1 MPGQRLRPT
10 KPTRPRA
17 SLVAA
22 AAASESPSTSAPA
35 AGQQPLFLD
44 PDADDE
50 ADEKHDAMEDTKED
64 TREPAPAAT
73 PAPALTQAQ
82 APTQPTASASSSQ
95 VQGARTEP
103 VKMKFKPKMPIR
115 RAVQE
120 DVKTDVA
127 TSSRGRGG
135 IRGRGRGGMRGGRG
149 GSAAVST
156 IAAGPFG
163 GNRPTSRRVVAPP
176 PPSRG
181 METVAVEVYSDNEDG
196 SRPGVIDIDAV
207 SGLSE
212 SAPTSVYRARDLDG
226 GKAAAKA
233 KEKEKIKAQKE
244 RKRRQKLVR
253 AAVAGD
259 VPGDVFVKAE
269 PVSPSRPGAPLPTT
283 ADDDMNM
290 EREGDSMIPADQTQ
304 DRDEA
309 GRRVRALTS
318 VTDISTVSGTPDV
331 NEAQRVDLSESEDE
345 EFEEDLGGDFIL
357 VPGGEHPEDKLFTFQ
372 FPHMFPKF
380 KPPPEPVVDVDGAAE
395 GAAGAGG
402 AAAGA
407 TGAGA
412 EAEKKEEK
420 PKLAA
425 AAAGRKKPTPPPTGR
440 IGSLVVLKSGKVKM
454 VMGSGDSAVVMD
466 VSPGVSPSF
475 LQTLVH
481 VDQKSKTLA
490 VAGEVHKSYVVT
502 PDVDRLLDELF
513 INGGETPGDREKRAL
528 RQVKMERGVKMELD

>member
-22 AAASESPSTSAPA
+22 AAASESPSTSAAAPA
-35 AGQQPLFLD
+35 QQPLFLD

-50 ADEKHDAMEDTKED
+50 ADEKHDAMEDSKED
-64 TREPAPAAT
+64 TREP
-73 PAPALTQAQ
+73 PAP
-82 APTQPTASASSSQ
+82 APTQPTQPTASSSQ

-120 DVKTDVA
+120 DVKPDVSSSS
-127 TSSRGRGG
+127 SSRGRGG

-149 GSAAVST
+149 GSSAVST

-163 GNRPTSRRVVAPP
+163 GNRPASRRVVAPP

-244 RKRRQKLVR
+244 RRRRQKLVR
-253 AAVAGD
+253 AAVTGET
-259 VPGDVFVKAE
+259 PGDVFVKAE
-269 PVSPSRPGAPLPTT
+269 PVSPTRPGAPLPTT
-283 ADDDMNM
+283 ADDMDV

-318 VTDISTVSGTPDV
+318 VTDISTMSGTPDV

-345 EFEEDLGGDFIL
+345 EFEEDLGGDFVL

-380 KPPPEPVVDVDGAAE
+380 KAPPPPPEEVETVEDG
-395 GAAGAGG
+395 
-402 AAAGA
+402 
-407 TGAGA
+407 
-412 EAEKKEEK
+412 EKKEDVK
-420 PKLAA
+420 PKV
-425 AAAGRKKPTPPPTGR
+425 GVRKKPDPPPTGR

-466 VSPGVSPSF
+466 VSPGVSPTF

-513 INGGETPGDREKRAL
+513 INGGETPGDREKRAM